1 MIGYGWFDGSEE
13 VKHRPAQDRAGRSRS
28 RMWKDSG
35 VQMDSTNQDEQGE
48 DIRGRARTRRV
59 VQK

>member
-13 VKHRPAQDRAGRSRS
+13 VKHRPAQDRAGCSCS

-48 DIRGRARTRRV
+48 DISERARTCHI